1 VPIIEA
7 LTKADITAF
16 FNTYLSPASPRRA
29 KLSVHMVAQ
38 KTAPAVA
45 AAAVVPELTD
55 AEKRERLRAALA
67 EALAANGLAA
77 DEDKLVAHLAAVDL
91 SSEQPPPFPDA
102 AQAVESLGMR
112 VAGAGGEAGG
122 LQEAL
127 ERAGPA
133 VGKAWAQAWAQ
144 AWAAVRAGAKT
155 VEEQEVVTVAVE
167 PVWIEDG
174 HAFRS
179 RLEATCSVQPVRSVS
194 DFEDTEP
201 KL

>member
-38 KTAPAVA
+38 KTAPAA
-45 AAAVVPELTD
+45 AAVPELTD
-55 AEKRERLRAALA
+55 AEKREKLRAALA
-67 EALAANGLAA
+67 QALAANGLAA

-91 SSEQPPPFPDA
+91 SSEQQPPPGPPFADA
-102 AQAVESLGMR
+102 AQAVESLGVR
-112 VAGAGGEAGG
+112 VAGAGGEAGGSRDGG

-133 VGKAWAQAWAQ
+133 VGKAWAE

-155 VEEQEVVTVAVE
+155 VEEVVKVAVE